1 MPHRPQN
8 APVSADR
15 FAVELAEAR
24 DKQERIE
31 ENERGQ
37 DGQERK
43 MRKLRNHGAAQAF
56 AGVHQRIDEH
66 NFLKNWKVRQRAPRI
81 VSTAEKIMG
90 ATTRLN
96 ISPMCVCCT
105 MQPSAKPPVAENRAT
120 S

>member
-8 APVSADR
+8 ARASADR

-24 DKQERIE
+24 DEQERIE
-31 ENERGQ
+31 ENERGH

-66 NFLKNWKVRQRAPRI
+66 SFLKNWKVRQRAPRI
-81 VSTAEKIMG
+81 VSTAEKDHG
-90 ATTRLN
+90 RN
-96 ISPMCVCCT
+96 N
-105 MQPSAKPPVAENRAT
+105 QAEH
-120 S
+120 